1 MLLIFYRFLP
11 KSTACPNFIYFY
23 DHNVYDE
30 DDDRWRKRQM
40 KTYTLL
46 IVDDQADAAEQLRS
60 GIEGISPGVF
70 DIAVMNDVQAIQ
82 QIYEESYDA
91 YFLDIE
97 MPSCSGFQL
106 ASRIKERD
114 KDALIIFQTTHED
127 YSVWG
132 YDYAVF
138 RFISKYKLMQMLPG
152 AIQALKEE
160 LARRNVYMEA
170 YNSEKKAVQLAVHAI
185 HCAYMEHGML
195 TLVTEGGTFT
205 ARCGIHELMSAYPM
219 IPFAIPQ
226 KGYIVNLEWIGYL
239 DYENNMIYMKQGGCV
254 KISRRKRMEFYQR
267 YSEGY

>member
-1 MLLIFYRFLP
+1 MR
-11 KSTACPNFIYFY
+11 
-23 DHNVYDE
+23 
-30 DDDRWRKRQM
+30 
-40 KTYTLL
+40 TYTLL
-46 IVDDQADAAEQLRS
+46 IVDDQANAAEQLRS

-106 ASRIKERD
+106 AVSLKKRD
-114 KDALIIFQTTHED
+114 QNALIIFQTSYED
-127 YSVWG
+127 YSAQG
-132 YDYAVF
+132 YDYNIF
-138 RFISKYKLMQMLPG
+138 RFISKYKLMQMLPS

-160 LARRNVYMEA
+160 LACRNVYMEA
-170 YNSEKKAVQLAVHAI
+170 YNSEKKAIQLAVRAI
-185 HCAYMEHGML
+185 HCGYMEHGML
-195 TLVTEGGTFT
+195 TLVAEGGTFT